1 MLYCWSF
8 VRWVCL
14 TLNIVGLCSVGITWG
29 AMLVAYVRDEGF
41 FCRALKLNYQLSV
54 GFFLLLVAWVLD
66 LVDIVFLLL
75 PFQAQRSADAARQL
89 RDDALVEEPAELIL
103 PCEESLPLATGFGG
117 VVRLGARHGMQAEH
131 RDLKGPDPRLASILP
146 EVVRHSPRPPP
157 VTHTTDVT
165 ASALEQEPGRAA
177 RLGRGM
183 RSTRVRVAPTAQ
195 HVPEGGDEQG
205 QDEPVRRMA
214 RLKGRQCV
222 LGDQDVA
229 VAQQRPPSP
238 GLRHGAV
245 AEVMGNATWPLVVG
259 TDGGELCVAPERIV
273 LRGPPRKLHHTARLL
288 ERASWPRC
296 CAHGPRAV
304 EAVALI
310 PISRALCRSAV
321 RVEGGPLAHVG
332 VRGAEGR
339 LRCVVEALC
348 VKRGR
353 EVCGDAVALACATVV
368 CAISPMAA
376 AGVRRLGLR
385 MIATQ
390 HAVDELFAAV
400 HECRVSAGRRTD
412 EKLLRSVRRWGRTA
426 LHDPAQDVCVF
437 HHKLFHS
444 ASRCCWPQAR
454 AFRRE
459 VSKMGCKFTFLVY
472 AILQLIAFLSVLIGT
487 PLDMFRGDLND
498 FGERPC
504 VTLWGF
510 KRRCYSIVYALDT
523 DEKWATCHKRRS
535 RFRMAE
541 ALAAISIMVYCAA
554 FVLGVIM
561 LFCCSLLRW
570 VCLTLNVVGLL
581 TLGITWVFMVLAYVQ
596 EDGVLCPA
604 LRTDYKFGYG
614 FFLLLVAWVLDLVD
628 IVFLLIPVHRKNS
641 VEAARQ
647 LRDDALVEEPAE
659 LILPC
664 EESLPLA
671 TGFGGVVRLGAR
683 HGMQAEHRDLKGPD
697 PRLASILPEVVRHSP
712 RPPPVTHTTD
722 VTASALEQ
730 EPGRAARLGRGM
742 RSTRVRV
749 APTAQHVPEGG
760 DEQGQD
766 EPVRRMARLKGRQCV
781 LGDQDVAVAQQRPPS
796 PGLRHGAV
804 AEVMGNATWP
814 LVVGTDGGELC
825 VAPERI
831 VLRGPP
837 RKLHHTARLLERASW
852 PRCCAHGP
860 RAVEAVALIPIS
872 RALCRSAVRVEGGPL
887 AHVGVR
893 GAEGRLRCVVEALCV
908 KRGREVCGDA
918 VALACATVVC
928 AISPMAAAG
937 VRRLGLRMIATQH
950 AVDELFAAVHECRV
964 SAGRRTDEKLLRSV
978 RRWGRTALHDPAQDV
993 CVFHHKLFH
1002 SASRCCWPQARAF
1015 RREVSKMGC
1024 KFTFLVYAILQLIAF
1039 LSVLI
1044 GTPLDMF
1051 RGDLNDFG
1059 ERPCVTL
1066 WGFKRR
1072 CYSIVYALDTDEKWA
1087 TCHKRRSRF
1096 RMAEALAAISIM
1108 VYCAAFVLGVIMLFC
1123 CSLLRWVCLT
1133 LNVVGLL
1140 TLGITWVFMVLAYVQ
1155 EDGVLCPALR
1165 TDYKFGYGFFLL
1177 LVAWVLDLVDIVFL
1191 LIPVHRKNS
1200 VEAARQLRDD
1210 ALVEEP
1216 AELILPCEESLP
1228 LATGFGGVVRLGAR
1242 HGMQAEHRDL
1252 KGPDPRLASIL
1263 PEVVR
1268 HSPRPPPVTHT
1279 TDVTASALEQD
1290 PGRAARL
1297 AEACHVPEGGDEQG
1311 QDEPVRRMARL
1322 KGRQCVL
1329 GDQDV
1334 AVAQQRPPSPGL
1346 RHGAVAEVM
1355 GNATWPLVVGTDG
1368 GELCVAPERIVLRG
1382 PPRKLHHTA
1391 RLLERA
1397 SWPRCCAH
1405 GPRAVEA
1412 VALIPISRALCR
1424 SAVRV
1429 EGGPLAHVG
1438 VRGAEGRLRCVV
1450 EALCVKRGRE
1460 VCGDAVALACAT
1472 VVCAIS
1478 PRLEAASSVTS
1489 CLDSIPAVSLITEQ
1503 LIISPNT
1510 PALNPSPLCRPREG
1524 RQQQPHLQSSIE
1536 AKSPFGVH
1544 NDVNVTDMGLGFSGC
1559 SQQSSPREAAAQR
1572 TSIEGHR
1579 DASRCI
1585 SNSTKLHLTAP
1596 GPEVDDAH
1604 WVFQRP
1610 PNNQRTFYFQEDN
1623 LEFSSQFDSGNLI
1636 QVERVGVFHYR
1647 MYTAMDCGNAPWQTN
1662 NRQWFHFSV
1671 RGGSK
1676 GAVVT
1681 ICFVGMAHSNM
1692 FTYDWMPVMAVV
1704 PTRPQYTR
1712 IAGKAHVEA
1721 LEKMPETPGYPLLV
1735 HKPVSKDDA
1744 DSDGG
1749 GDEGDNDADAGAAG
1763 ANNNGGAGGI
1773 AFSISPTGRSSGTS
1787 KKKKTKKKSIAMNL
1801 TFNFKI
1807 ETEIA
1812 VTYTPPQGRPD
1823 SPAIYI
1829 ASNHPYTYYTLQRN
1843 LAMWQETAR
1852 RSNTLREM
1860 SLQAPDHQARRSSSE
1875 QRSGPDSYA
1884 VDGLATFSEI
1894 YFHREVLCKSL
1905 EGRDVTLLTISDC
1918 SRMAIERAPL
1928 LSKEDGLP
1936 HSSALGFTQRPYSFF
1951 GKQYVVLTARVHPGE
1966 CPGSHLM
1973 HGCIDF
1979 LMNCTDCRAAALRHN
1994 FVFCVVP
2001 MLNPDGVVRGHSRVD
2016 SNGVDLN
2023 RMYRDPSRKRHPAP
2037 YAVLAL
2043 LRSLGSR
2050 VALFIDMHAHANKR
2064 GTFFYGNSMDWAN
2077 QIENLLYAKLVSLNT
2092 PYLDFR
2098 SCNFS
2103 EANMFAVSKSGKRK
2117 DSSSRV
2123 VAFTEAGIV
2132 HGYTIET
2139 SHVMA
2144 DALNPV
2150 ALLTN
2155 HQTDQLD
2162 TALPSP
2168 PPVMHSPATFRDTAR
2183 AMLLGLL
2190 DLKGINPKSRLPL
2203 TQFHSTRGLALW
2215 LQRQLQIESAETL
2228 FAQAFKLHGKEAQ
2241 ASTSESGNTLLATIM
2256 KSMAAEE
2263 YPEKITIREARLLP
2277 RTTFSGVRSFVPLDT
2292 AIVLLSQTVPTGPP
2306 RSLLYGS
2313 GNCGAASGAAAAGG
2327 TGSKGGGSAQR
2338 RGTSPSFSGNN
2349 CTTAIPPAVIA
2360 TRRRSK
2366 PMLLSSDTTV
2376 ET

>member
-14 TLNIVGLCSVGITWG
+14 TLNIVGFCSVGITWG
-29 AMLVAYVRDEGF
+29 AMLVAYVRDEGP

-131 RDLKGPDPRLASILP
+131 RVSKGPDPRLASILP

-195 HVPEGGDEQG
+195 HVPDGGDEQG

-229 VAQQRPPSP
+229 VVQQRPPSP

-288 ERASWPRC
+288 ERASWLRC

-310 PISRALCRSAV
+310 PISRCWRGVGVNHGPPPRPLQGRP
-321 RVEGGPLAHVG
+321 GGPLAHVG

-390 HAVDELFAAV
+390 HAVGELFAAV
-400 HECRVSAGRRTD
+400 HECRLSAGRRTD

-510 KRRCYSIVYALDT
+510 KRMCYSIVYALDT

-730 EPGRAARLGRGM
+730 EPGRAARLGRDM

-749 APTAQHVPEGG
+749 APTAQHVPDGG

-781 LGDQDVAVAQQRPPS
+781 LGDQDVAVVQQRPPS

-852 PRCCAHGP
+852 LRCCAHGP

-887 AHVGVR
+887 AHVGVH

-928 AISPMAAAG
+928 AISP
-937 VRRLGLRMIATQH
+937 
-950 AVDELFAAVHECRV
+950 
-964 SAGRRTDEKLLRSV
+964 
-978 RRWGRTALHDPAQDV
+978 
-993 CVFHHKLFH
+993 
-1002 SASRCCWPQARAF
+1002 
-1015 RREVSKMGC
+1015 
-1024 KFTFLVYAILQLIAF
+1024 
-1039 LSVLI
+1039 
-1044 GTPLDMF
+1044 
-1051 RGDLNDFG
+1051 
-1059 ERPCVTL
+1059 
-1066 WGFKRR
+1066 
-1072 CYSIVYALDTDEKWA
+1072 
-1087 TCHKRRSRF
+1087 
-1096 RMAEALAAISIM
+1096 
-1108 VYCAAFVLGVIMLFC
+1108 
-1123 CSLLRWVCLT
+1123 
-1133 LNVVGLL
+1133 
-1140 TLGITWVFMVLAYVQ
+1140 
-1155 EDGVLCPALR
+1155 
-1165 TDYKFGYGFFLL
+1165 
-1177 LVAWVLDLVDIVFL
+1177 
-1191 LIPVHRKNS
+1191 
-1200 VEAARQLRDD
+1200 
-1210 ALVEEP
+1210 
-1216 AELILPCEESLP
+1216 
-1228 LATGFGGVVRLGAR
+1228 
-1242 HGMQAEHRDL
+1242 
-1252 KGPDPRLASIL
+1252 
-1263 PEVVR
+1263 
-1268 HSPRPPPVTHT
+1268 
-1279 TDVTASALEQD
+1279 
-1290 PGRAARL
+1290 
-1297 AEACHVPEGGDEQG
+1297 
-1311 QDEPVRRMARL
+1311 
-1322 KGRQCVL
+1322 
-1329 GDQDV
+1329 
-1334 AVAQQRPPSPGL
+1334 
-1346 RHGAVAEVM
+1346 
-1355 GNATWPLVVGTDG
+1355 
-1368 GELCVAPERIVLRG
+1368 
-1382 PPRKLHHTA
+1382 
-1391 RLLERA
+1391 
-1397 SWPRCCAH
+1397 
-1405 GPRAVEA
+1405 
-1412 VALIPISRALCR
+1412 
-1424 SAVRV
+1424 
-1429 EGGPLAHVG
+1429 
-1438 VRGAEGRLRCVV
+1438 
-1450 EALCVKRGRE
+1450 
-1460 VCGDAVALACAT
+1460 
-1472 VVCAIS
+1472 
-1478 PRLEAASSVTS
+1478 
-1489 CLDSIPAVSLITEQ
+1489 
-1503 LIISPNT
+1503 
-1510 PALNPSPLCRPREG
+1510 
-1524 RQQQPHLQSSIE
+1524 IE

-1773 AFSISPTGRSSGTS
+1773 AFSISPTG
-1787 KKKKTKKKSIAMNL
+1787 SIAMNL

-1884 VDGLATFSEI
+1884 VDGLATVQPGSSGRSKKWVGSFNTGNVAVQYSAEFSEI

-2144 DALNPV
+2144 DALNPSTACY
-2150 ALLTN
+2150 ALTG
-2155 HQTDQLD
+2155 
-2162 TALPSP
+2162 
-2168 PPVMHSPATFRDTAR
+2168 TFRDTAR

-2190 DLKGINPKSRLPL
+2190 DLKGINPKTAAADRVRRD
-2203 TQFHSTRGLALW
+2203 T
-2215 LQRQLQIESAETL
+2215 

-2256 KSMAAEE
+2256 KSMAAED
-2263 YPEKITIREARLLP
+2263 
-2277 RTTFSGVRSFVPLDT
+2277 GVRSFVPLDT